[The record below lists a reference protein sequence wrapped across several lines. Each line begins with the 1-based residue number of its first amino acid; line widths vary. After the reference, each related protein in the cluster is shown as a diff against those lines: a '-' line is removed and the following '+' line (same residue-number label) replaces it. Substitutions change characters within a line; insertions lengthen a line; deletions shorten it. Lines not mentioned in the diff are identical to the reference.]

1 MTAPFDPASV
11 RSARPAI
18 GLTDGA
24 FDAPRHLRH
33 PSAYRRF
40 GKRMMDMALVIAA
53 APFVL
58 SFVALLAALIAF
70 DGGKPFFSQLRVGR
84 NGRTYRMWKLRT
96 MVVDADERLRLHLEE
111 HPDAMAEWLS
121 KQKLRNDPRVT
132 AMGRFLRKT
141 SLDELPQLWNVFI
154 GDMSLVGPRPIMPEQ
169 QALYTGADYYDLR
182 PGITGPW
189 QVYARNTSSFA
200 DRAAFDASYHRA
212 LNLGTDARLIFATLW
227 VVFQG
232 TGH

>member
-18 GLTDGA
+18 GLPDGA

-53 APFVL
+53 APFVV

-96 MVVDADERLRLHLEE
+96 MVVDADERRALVER
-111 HPDAMAEWLS
+111 A
-121 KQKLRNDPRVT
+121 
-132 AMGRFLRKT
+132 
-141 SLDELPQLWNVFI
+141 LDELRGSAP
-154 GDMSLVGPRPIMPEQ
+154 
-169 QALYTGADYYDLR
+169 
-182 PGITGPW
+182 PW
-189 QVYARNTSSFA
+189 LLA
-200 DRAAFDASYHRA
+200 
-212 LNLGTDARLIFATLW
+212 
-227 VVFQG
+227 
-232 TGH
+232 